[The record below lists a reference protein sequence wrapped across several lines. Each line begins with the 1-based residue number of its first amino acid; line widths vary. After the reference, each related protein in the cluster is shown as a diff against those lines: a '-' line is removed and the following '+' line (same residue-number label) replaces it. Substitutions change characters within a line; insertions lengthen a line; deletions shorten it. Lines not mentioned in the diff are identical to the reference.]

1 MRFGRHLMQEEP
13 DAIPLAPLIDIV
25 FLTLVFFLTIST
37 YSTIESEVDIALP
50 TADSAMQNDR
60 SQGEIYINIRKDGA
74 IVLNGRE
81 MNLEELQDVLKRVAE
96 LFPGGAV
103 IVRGDREAYLGKA
116 IAVLDCCRK
125 ADIWNVSFAA
135 LREEPQGERAK

>member
-1 MRFGRHLMQEEP
+1 MRFGRHLMQEEA

-50 TADSAMQNDR
+50 TADSAVQNDR

-81 MNLEELQDVLKRVAE
+81 MNLEELQDVLMRVAE

-103 IVRGDREAYLGKA
+103 IVRGDREANLGKA

-135 LREEPQGERAK
+135 LREETQGAK

>member
-1 MRFGRHLMQEEP
+1 MRFGRRLMQEEP
-13 DAIPLAPLIDIV
+13 DTIPLAPLIDIV

-37 YSTIESEVDIALP
+37 YSSIESEVDIMLP
-50 TADSAMQNDR
+50 TADSAVQNDR
-60 SQGEIYINIRKDGA
+60 SQGEIYINIRKDGG

-81 MNLEELQDVLKRVAE
+81 MDLEELQDVLKRVAE

-103 IVRGDREAYLGKA
+103 IVRGDREANLGKA

-135 LREEPQGERAK
+135 LREEAQGGKAK